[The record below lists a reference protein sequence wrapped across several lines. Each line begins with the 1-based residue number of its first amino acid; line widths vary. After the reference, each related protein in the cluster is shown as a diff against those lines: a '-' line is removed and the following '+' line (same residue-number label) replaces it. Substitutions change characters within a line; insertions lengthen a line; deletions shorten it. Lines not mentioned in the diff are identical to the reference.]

1 MLYLTYK
8 IIFHIPYTKL
18 IEFIQKYIK
27 TLDIPLLIEENYEYI
42 SSKHIFDEKNN
53 KLTMYIKVKTT
64 IPPELLLSRYSNIN
78 KVYNILFSKEYLYK
92 KRIKKNLLICIKKK
106 IRPWRKIITFKK
118 LIIKTY

>member
-53 KLTMYIKVKTT
+53 KLTMYIKVRTI
-64 IPPELLLSRYSNIN
+64 IPPELLLSRYSSIN
-78 KVYNILFSKEYLYK
+78 NLYNILFSKEYLYK
-92 KRIKKNLLICIKKK
+92 KRIKKNLLLCIKKK
-106 IRPWRKIITFKK
+106 IRPWRKIIIFKK